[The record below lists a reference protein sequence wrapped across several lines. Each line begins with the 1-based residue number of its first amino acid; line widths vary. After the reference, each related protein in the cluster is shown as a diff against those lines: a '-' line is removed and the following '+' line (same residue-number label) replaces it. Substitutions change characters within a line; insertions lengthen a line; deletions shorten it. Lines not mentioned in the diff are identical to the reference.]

1 MESTHPSLWR
11 TTLSAFLRA
20 FAGLFGLVIG
30 LFLSLIVLGLLFSQ
44 QEQHQ
49 ELSPAPL
56 TLKPVVMPD
65 EDGEVTV
72 SATELPYVLQLSV
85 RSVIGTPGADR
96 KWIDQ
101 VISQLQRPPFAKR
114 KLAGILII
122 LRTPGGTADDSAAI
136 YHRICNLKRQTGV
149 PVVALIEGLCAS
161 GGMYIASSADF
172 IVSEPESIVGS
183 IGVLFGPNFNL
194 VGGMEKLGIQAFTLT
209 QGQDKDTGN
218 PFRPWKDDEF
228 KPLEH
233 IASSVYDDFVCAV
246 AQARPCLT
254 PDQIQKVLGAR
265 IFTSRDAVRLHLIDG
280 DQCSRAE
287 ALKMVRSH
295 AGQEKVQV
303 IEFQPPL
310 QVFEELF
317 NLGSQTLYRVSKPWS
332 PSWMR
337 GIEGRM
343 LLISPALAGD

>member
-1 MESTHPSLWR
+1 MESNHFPLWR

-20 FAGLFGLVIG
+20 FSGLFGLVIG
-30 LFLSLIVLGLLFSQ
+30 LFVSLIVLGLLFSQ
-44 QEQHQ
+44 QDQHQ

-56 TLKPVVMPD
+56 ILKPVVMPD
-65 EDGEVTV
+65 EEGEVSV
-72 SATELPYVLQLSV
+72 SAATLPYVLQLPV
-85 RSVIGTPGADR
+85 RGVIGTPGADR

-101 VISQLQRPPFAKR
+101 VLSQIKRPPFSKR
-114 KLAGILII
+114 KLAGILLI

-136 YHRICNLKRQTGV
+136 YHRICHLKQVAGV
-149 PVVALIEGLCAS
+149 PVIALIEGLCAS
-161 GGMYIASSADF
+161 GGMYIASAADL

-194 VGGMEKLGIQAFTLT
+194 VGGMDKLGIQAFTLT
-209 QGQDKDTGN
+209 QGMDKDTGN
-218 PFRPWKDDEF
+218 PFRPWKEGEF

-233 IASSVYDDFVCAV
+233 ISQSVYEAFVCAV
-246 AQARPCLT
+246 AQARPSLS
-254 PDQIQKVLGAR
+254 PMEIKEKLGAR
-265 IFTSRDAVRLHLIDG
+265 IFTSREALQLALIDG

-287 ALKMVRSH
+287 ALKLVRSQS
-295 AGQEKVQV
+295 GLEKVQV

-317 NLGSQTLYRVSKPWS
+317 NLGSQTLYRVARPWS
-332 PSWMR
+332 PSWLR
-337 GIEGRM
+337 GIEGRL